1 MCLFAF
7 QIFNLSFSYFA
18 PAVGVCSALKLT
30 VPYHTLNGTEGQ
42 PLRLPVNY
50 TFNMTASEIQIIWL
64 FEKPPNTKYLLSSV
78 NQEVVTDLEF
88 GQKFTLMPPNASLL
102 IKPLERS
109 DEGNYIVKINIH
121 GNRTISA
128 SEIIQV
134 TVHVPVTKPRIYT
147 EPSFG
152 VVEKRGNITL
162 KCTVD
167 KGTRVVYQWMK
178 NGNPIKASANYSF
191 SVNKDILSI
200 APVVKEAIGNY
211 SCLATNTV
219 SAMESDVITPTIYYG
234 PYGLTINT
242 DKGQKVGRVFTLDKG
257 EAVLLYC
264 SADSNPPNIYS
275 WIRRADNSTHPIK
288 YGRSLEVAAE
298 KVTQKT
304 EEYTCSA
311 YNNMT
316 ETQAET
322 HILVI
327 IMPKGLEQ
335 LAQKGKYLSPL
346 AIITGISLSL
356 ILAMCF
362 LTLWKRFQPH
372 KGMPEADYRRAQTI
386 SGHENA
392 LDDFGIYEFVAFP
405 DPGGISRVSAC
416 IIKIQSL
423 WRYLMSHC
431 CLRHNLQPIC
441 EIHHNN
447 EYSYGAHCVIVGWSY
462 SLYLSSR

>member
-1 MCLFAF
+1 
-7 QIFNLSFSYFA
+7 
-18 PAVGVCSALKLT
+18 
-30 VPYHTLNGTEGQ
+30 
-42 PLRLPVNY
+42 
-50 TFNMTASEIQIIWL
+50 MTISKIQIIWL
-64 FEKPPNTKYLLSSV
+64 FEKPPVSKYLISSV
-78 NQEVVTDLEF
+78 NQSVIADLEF
-88 GQKFTLMPPNASLL
+88 GYKFTLMPPNASLL
-102 IKPLERS
+102 IKPLERN

-121 GNRTISA
+121 GNGTISA
-128 SEIIQV
+128 SAIIQV

-147 EPSFG
+147 EPPFG

-162 KCTVD
+162 KCTVE
-167 KGTRVVYQWMK
+167 KGTHVVYEWMK
-178 NGNPIKASANYSF
+178 NGNPIETSTNYSF
-191 SVNKDILSI
+191 SVNKDTLSI

-211 SCLATNTV
+211 SCLATNPV

-257 EAVLLYC
+257 EAVQLYC

-275 WIRRADNSTHPIK
+275 WIQRAENSTHPIK

-304 EEYTCSA
+304 EYTCSA

-316 ETQAET
+316 ESQAET

-327 IMPKGLEQ
+327 IIPKGLEQ

-346 AIITGISLSL
+346 AIITGISLFL
-356 ILAMCF
+356 IVAMCL

-372 KGMPEADYRRAQTI
+372 KVIQQKLQIRPEADYRKAQTI

-405 DPGGISRVSAC
+405 DPGGISRD
-416 IIKIQSL
+416 KNT
-423 WRYLMSHC
+423 C
-431 CLRHNLQPIC
+431 CFQR
-441 EIHHNN
+441 E
-447 EYSYGAHCVIVGWSY
+447 EM
-462 SLYLSSR
+462 SSRSVSGSDVIQGHDFHGTVYEVVRHIPEQQQEHQDGT